1 MLYYIKT
8 ELEKALKKKY
18 TRYYP
23 IGIILT
29 ALLANA
35 AMSAFR
41 NIYYGTN
48 DGTFAYN
55 LIMFAKGFFWIPYYA
70 CWFAADNVF
79 GEEYP
84 NPLIRDKSTI
94 GLSRTKMYFGKL
106 IVSEII
112 MFLCAIFATV
122 AFLLITWVFQTH
134 DGTID
139 MTVVLDFTE
148 AVLITMPLFITGVSI
163 SNAFLFS
170 ISPKRKAFMSF
181 VLGIVIIPRVIMLL
195 ATEGIRFLPAVW
207 ISKILI
213 TPQFQTLQ
221 FYATRDV
228 PKIIISAIAYTAI
241 SCFIGCRSFNRR
253 ESF

>member
-1 MLYYIKT
+1 MKA
-8 ELEKALKKKY
+8 ELNKALKKKY
-18 TRYYP
+18 TRFYLV
-23 IGIILT
+23 GIILT
-29 ALLANA
+29 ALLANG

-41 NIYYGTN
+41 SIYYGTN

-79 GEEYP
+79 GDEYP

-94 GLSRTKMYFGKL
+94 GLSRTKMYLGKL
-106 IVSEII
+106 IASEII

-122 AFLLITWVFQTH
+122 AFLLITWVFQVH

-139 MTVVLDFTE
+139 LSVVLDFAE
-148 AVLITMPLFITGVSI
+148 AVLIAMPLFVTGVSI

-170 ISPKRKAFMSF
+170 VTPKKRAFMFF
-181 VLGIVIIPRVIMLL
+181 VLGIVIIPRILIFL
-195 ATEGIRFLPAVW
+195 ATEKIHFLPAVW
-207 ISKILI
+207 ITNILI

-228 PKIIISAIAYTAI
+228 PKIIISSVIYTVL
-241 SCFIGCRSFNRR
+241 SCIIGCTRFKRKA
-253 ESF
+253 F

>member
-1 MLYYIKT
+1 MLYYINT
-8 ELEKALKKKY
+8 ELKKALKKKY

-35 AMSAFR
+35 AMSTFR

-112 MFLCAIFATV
+112 MCLCAIFATV

-139 MTVVLDFTE
+139 MTVVLDFVE

-163 SNAFLFS
+163 SNAFLFY
-170 ISPKRKAFMSF
+170 
-181 VLGIVIIPRVIMLL
+181 VICTWNSDNSQNHYVS
-195 ATEGIRFLPAVW
+195 G
-207 ISKILI
+207 
-213 TPQFQTLQ
+213 
-221 FYATRDV
+221 
-228 PKIIISAIAYTAI
+228 
-241 SCFIGCRSFNRR
+241 NRR
-253 ESF
+253 DTFPSCGLDFSDFDHTTVSDFAVLRDQRCTKDHYFCNCLHSYQLFYRMQEF